1 MGTFHCKRKNIHESL
16 ASDFQPVSVIAL
28 RTDLANDPKVPQAIR
43 ENYQAYGLC
52 KDEFVE

>member
-1 MGTFHCKRKNIHESL
+1 MSL